1 MEGTEA
7 EGLLGE
13 VSRFVRLQTPI
24 EMRVFRQALGNAGQT
39 AESSFWNMLIRQ
51 EKEEHY
57 CMLVILSK
65 LSEHVAKCTSCSWAP
80 AGSVKQGHLTPSPLA
95 RPIFLVLTI

>member
-1 MEGTEA
+1 MDLLLMEGTEA

-51 EKEEHY
+51 EKEFNKAARLRALQPWFK
-57 CMLVILSK
+57 LVRAK
-65 LSEHVAKCTSCSWAP
+65 LNENVRA
-80 AGSVKQGHLTPSPLA
+80 
-95 RPIFLVLTI
+95 